1 MASVSLLS
9 DSDLIARLP
18 MLVQAERGAMADV
31 IEHLVEIERRR
42 LYLEQATSSLYR
54 YCIERL
60 GYPEDA
66 ALKRHRVARLALRL
80 PQVLEELRAG
90 TIHLTGLFLLS
101 THLTEDNARALLAE
115 ARGKS
120 RRQIEELIARW
131 FPRPDAPPSLE
142 PLVAPAADPA
152 RAEQPSLPA
161 AAPSRATCPGA
172 GRSETSGR
180 LEPLSPSRYRVE
192 FTARAELR
200 DKVERARELLSHV
213 LPSGDLGELF
223 ERALDALIEKETRR
237 RLGAGRPRKRR
248 KLHEGLRHV
257 PLEIARAVWERDG
270 GQCTYVDAEGR
281 RCSERR
287 FVTLEHRQPFA
298 LGGSATLDNVCLLCA
313 CHNAGSARAVFGER
327 HIEDKIKART
337 QPMNGVH
344 DHREHDHREYDHR
357 EYDHREQSVGA
368 ETGATA
374 TPPEVPAKVLSALC
388 QLGFRRRNATAAIE
402 RVRASEP
409 GLQVEQFL
417 RKSLLLLVP
426 AAN

>member
-18 MLVQAERGAMADV
+18 MLGQAERGAMADV

-248 KLHEGLRHV
+248 KLHEGSRHV
-257 PLEIARAVWERDG
+257 PLEIARAVGARRWPMHL
-270 GQCTYVDAEGR
+270 CGR
-281 RCSERR
+281 RRA
-287 FVTLEHRQPFA
+287 A
-298 LGGSATLDNVCLLCA
+298 LQ
-313 CHNAGSARAVFGER
+313 RA
-327 HIEDKIKART
+327 
-337 QPMNGVH
+337 
-344 DHREHDHREYDHR
+344 
-357 EYDHREQSVGA
+357 
-368 ETGATA
+368 
-374 TPPEVPAKVLSALC
+374 AL
-388 QLGFRRRNATAAIE
+388 RDD
-402 RVRASEP
+402 
-409 GLQVEQFL
+409 
-417 RKSLLLLVP
+417 
-426 AAN
+426 